1 MNHRLPLAATLL
13 ATALVSAAPAAQAA
27 TLAYSLQKLPA
38 LPGVQLAPWVEGMN
52 AHGHIVGT
60 SNIGSSG
67 FATLWTPA
75 GAQDLGR
82 LPSSMAWAGA
92 SDISDGG
99 VVVGTSASGSNG
111 LHGFRWTADGGM
123 QDLSA
128 SIGGANS
135 RAYGVN
141 AIWQAVGEAH
151 LPVGIVAGLWQP
163 DGSFVQIGHLNR
175 HGDVALMSSAAAI
188 SDSAWV
194 VGSTYF
200 ASQDNQAFRWSPGIG
215 MSALAK
221 YSATS
226 SDYANDVNQQ
236 GWAVGESWIGYSSN
250 DVRAVM
256 WNDAGELVRLQGAD
270 WYFTAAK
277 GINEA
282 GTVVGRG
289 LRSDG
294 AQAWVWTAETGML
307 DLNGLVVDGGSFRV
321 VEASAINAKDQIA
334 GWGYDPGTGVAQ
346 TFVLTPTA
354 PVPEPGSWAMLA
366 AGLGWL
372 ARRRLRP
379 AA

>member
-13 ATALVSAAPAAQAA
+13 ATALAAQAA
-27 TLAYSLQKLPA
+27 TPAYSLQKLPV
-38 LPGVQLAPWVEGMN
+38 LPGAQYSPWVEGMN
-52 AHGHIVGT
+52 SHGQVVGR
-60 SNIGSSG
+60 SDIGSNVV
-67 FATLWTPA
+67 ATLWTA
-75 GAQDLGR
+75 ASARDLGH
-82 LPSSMAWAGA
+82 LPSSRAWAMA
-92 SDISDGG
+92 YDISDGG
-99 VVVGTSASGSNG
+99 VVVGDSVFGSNG
-111 LHGFRWTADGGM
+111 LHAFRWTADGGM

-128 SIGGANS
+128 SIGGADS

-151 LPVGIVAGLWQP
+151 LPGGIVAGLWQP

-175 HGDVALMSSAAAI
+175 PGDVALMSGAAAI

-194 VGSTYF
+194 VGSTYY
-200 ASQDNQAFRWSPGIG
+200 ASQSSQAFRWSPGLG
-215 MSALAK
+215 MSGLGK
-221 YSATS
+221 FSDTS
-226 SDYANDVNQQ
+226 RDYARDVNQQ
-236 GWAVGESWIGYSSN
+236 GWAVGESWFGNSSS

-256 WNDAGELVRLQGAD
+256 WNGAGELVLLQGSD
-270 WYFTAAK
+270 WLFSAAE

-289 LRSDG
+289 FRSDG

-307 DLNGLVVDGGSFRV
+307 DLNSLVVDGGSFRV
-321 VEASAINAKDQIA
+321 VEASAINAKGQIA
-334 GWGYDPGTGVAQ
+334 GWGFDPSTGVSQ